1 METKDYLQTYYQN
14 YDEENRL
21 TTRYG
26 RVEFLTTMRYIEN
39 YLRPGMRILEIGA
52 ATGRYS
58 HTLARK
64 GYQVDAVELLEHNIE
79 LFRQNTAPAEPVTI
93 TQGNATDLS
102 AFSDNTY
109 EITLLLGPMYHLFT
123 EEEKL
128 KAIAEKITG
137 TPKKLPKGDRIVAD
151 VIYRDGTIH
160 DGRPMDLIGAHCA
173 AGGHN
178 NGSIG
183 VCYIGGLENNPGVP
197 YAKLK
202 AKDTRTHMQKIALL
216 SVLMELKEY
225 YPQAKIYGHHDFD
238 RGKDCPSFDARDEY
252 KYL

>member
-1 METKDYLQTYYQN
+1 MMAYRRGSRGDMVRRIQRVLSNVGYPLIEDGHFGAITEEAVKAFQYERGLKDDGIVGPATLAAIFIAEQQKT
-14 YDEENRL
+14 
-21 TTRYG
+21 
-26 RVEFLTTMRYIEN
+26 
-39 YLRPGMRILEIGA
+39 PA
-52 ATGRYS
+52 ATASEGHRLKKTTKRPIREIIVHCSATPEGRDYTVEQIRADHKKQGWS
-58 HTLARK
+58 DI
-64 GYQVDAVELLEHNIE
+64 GYHV
-79 LFRQNTAPAEPVTI
+79 
-93 TQGNATDLS
+93 
-102 AFSDNTY
+102 
-109 EITLLLGPMYHLFT
+109 
-123 EEEKL
+123 
-128 KAIAEKITG
+128 
-137 TPKKLPKGDRIVAD
+137 